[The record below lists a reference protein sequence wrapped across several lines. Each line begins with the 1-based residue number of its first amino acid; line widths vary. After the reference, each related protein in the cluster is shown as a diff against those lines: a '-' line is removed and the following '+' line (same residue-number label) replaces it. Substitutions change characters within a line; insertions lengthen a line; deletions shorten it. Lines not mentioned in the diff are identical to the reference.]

1 MHFFNP
7 VHKMKLVELICGLA
21 TDVAT
26 LEASRQWIDAIGKAS
41 ITVNESPGF
50 TTSRMSALMGNE
62 AMYMLAEGVATAEDI
77 DTSLRKAFNHQTG
90 SWEPADWT
98 GWDRRLSLLHYLHG
112 GPGEN
117 SSACQL
123 IYQMVKAGRQRRR
136 TGDGG

>member
-62 AMYMLAEGVATAEDI
+62 AMYMLAEGVATAERSEEH
-77 DTSLRKAFNHQTG
+77 TSELQ
-90 SWEPADWT
+90 
-98 GWDRRLSLLHYLHG
+98 SLMRI
-112 GPGEN
+112 
-117 SSACQL
+117 SSAVFCL
-123 IYQMVKAGRQRRR
+123 KKKNHTERTAG
-136 TGDGG
+136 GE

>member
-77 DTSLRKAFNHQTG
+77 DTRS
-90 SWEPADWT
+90 EE
-98 GWDRRLSLLHYLHG
+98 RRVGKECVSTCRSRWSPYH
-112 GPGEN
+112 
-117 SSACQL
+117 
-123 IYQMVKAGRQRRR
+123 
-136 TGDGG
+136 

>member
-62 AMYMLAEGVATAEDI
+62 AMYMLAEGVATAEDNA
-77 DTSLRKAFNHQTG
+77 TSLRMAFNHPMG
-90 SWEPADWT
+90 ALELGDLNGRSEE
-98 GWDRRLSLLHYLHG
+98 RRG
-112 GPGEN
+112 GKEG
-117 SSACQL
+117 
-123 IYQMVKAGRQRRR
+123 GRK
-136 TGDGG
+136 D